1 MKLDLHFDEEI
12 PRNSP
17 LDNLCEVITTKR
29 KKIYTVTVDFCV
41 CFKHKEMTCH
51 YSILVIVETDVDV
64 PVRVETVFDATLLSI
79 DLLALVSEA

>member
-17 LDNLCEVITTKR
+17 LDNLYEVKN
-29 KKIYTVTVDFCV
+29 KKKKSAVTVDFCV
-41 CFKHKEMTCH
+41 CFKHKEMSCH

-64 PVRVETVFDATLLSI
+64 PVRVETVFDATLLNI

>member
-17 LDNLCEVITTKR
+17 LDNLYEVITTKR
-29 KKIYTVTVDFCV
+29 KKSAVTVDYCV
-41 CFKHKEMTCH
+41 CFKHKKMTCH

-64 PVRVETVFDATLLSI
+64 PVRVETVFDATLLNI